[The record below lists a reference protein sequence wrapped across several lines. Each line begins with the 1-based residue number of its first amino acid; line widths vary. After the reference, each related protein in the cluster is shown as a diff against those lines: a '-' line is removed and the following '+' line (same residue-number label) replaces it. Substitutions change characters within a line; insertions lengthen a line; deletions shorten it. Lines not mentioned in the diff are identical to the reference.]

1 MKDKWKKI
9 LEEEKT
15 IIKEDTESTKK
26 RVLGK
31 RYEIDNLLPQIV
43 EKVNELRET
52 LSEYSVKITEPS
64 ISETDNIVWIV
75 KWIDKKI
82 MFTVEVTTNYND
94 RIYYKGHSVKGS
106 PEWETKK
113 ESFEELIDEFLYRY
127 KREIVGWAQES
138 WKSIWD
144 GTISNFKSLFKKNK

>member
-1 MKDKWKKI
+1 MPSTTRRK
-9 LEEEKT
+9 LHT

-64 ISETDNIVWIV
+64 ISETDNIVWAV

-82 MFTVEVTTNYND
+82 MFTVETLPSDAV
-94 RIYYKGHSVKGS
+94 S
-106 PEWETKK
+106 
-113 ESFEELIDEFLYRY
+113 EFGYPA
-127 KREIVGWAQES
+127 GC
-138 WKSIWD
+138 D
-144 GTISNFKSLFKKNK
+144 NKNPTRDQ

>member
-64 ISETDNIVWIV
+64 ISETDNIVWAV

-94 RIYYKGHSVKGS
+94 RIYY
-106 PEWETKK
+106 
-113 ESFEELIDEFLYRY
+113 
-127 KREIVGWAQES
+127 
-138 WKSIWD
+138 
-144 GTISNFKSLFKKNK
+144 